1 MMATAVY
8 LLCML
13 TSGFCAAL
21 LFREYRSVKAR
32 LLLWSS
38 LSFAAWAFNNALVF
52 IDLVILPTSI
62 DLSLIRALVG
72 LTAISLLLYGLVWE
86 AA

>member
-1 MMATAVY
+1 MAVAVY

-13 TSGFCAAL
+13 TSAFCAAL
-21 LFREYRSVKAR
+21 LLREYARTRAR

-38 LSFAAWAFNNALVF
+38 LSFIGWALNNALVF
-52 IDLVILPTSI
+52 MDLVVFAGT
-62 DLSLIRALVG
+62 DLSLVRAMVALIAVG
-72 LTAISLLLYGLVWE
+72 LLLYGLIWD

>member
-1 MMATAVY
+1 MAIAVY

-13 TSGFCAAL
+13 TSAFCAAL
-21 LFREYRSVKAR
+21 LLREYRRTAAR

-38 LSFAAWAFNNALVF
+38 LSFLGWALNNALVF
-52 IDLVILPTSI
+52 ADMVVFPGV
-62 DLSLIRALVG
+62 DLSLTRALVA
-72 LTAISLLLYGLVWE
+72 LVAVCLLLYGLIWD